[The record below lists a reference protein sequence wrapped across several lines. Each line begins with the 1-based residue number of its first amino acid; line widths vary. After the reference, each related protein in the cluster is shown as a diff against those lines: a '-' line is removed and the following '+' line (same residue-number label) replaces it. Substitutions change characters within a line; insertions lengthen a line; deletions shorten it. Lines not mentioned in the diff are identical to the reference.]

1 MSLDI
6 EQTLKEMADAVIN
19 TVKNEAEAFKA
30 QAKEMLDAEKDAL
43 KDLGE
48 AKLKGDIDEETFEQ
62 EVAREKKVL
71 EAELLTLEIMTK
83 ALALKAVNAAIDV
96 FKKALAAAI

>member
-6 EQTLKEMADAVIN
+6 EQTLKEMADAVID

-62 EVAREKKVL
+62 EVAREKKCS
-71 EAELLTLEIMTK
+71 K
-83 ALALKAVNAAIDV
+83 RSC
-96 FKKALAAAI
+96 